1 MSHLIWWGA
10 GADLKF
16 LLSIFEA
23 LIESILARIHGD
35 CENCVVGFS
44 QQAVIGQSMKVC
56 ALGQRVCEGVVGDE
70 NVATI
75 YHAYIQGRG

>member
-70 NVATI
+70 NIATV
-75 YHAYIQGRG
+75 YHTHV